1 MARPALPPG
10 ETPIAKL
17 IRRERVARGFEQ
29 AQLAERVGASESTVS
44 LWERAKRR
52 PSREHC
58 VRLARVFD
66 LAPEKV
72 LRAAG
77 HAPLSDQEDAS
88 APDPIVKAVQ
98 DNDALLAE
106 EKKHLLDTYRL
117 FLAQA
122 RRR

>member
-1 MARPALPPG
+1 MSRPALPAAD
-10 ETPIAKL
+10 TPIAQL
-17 IRRERVARGFEQ
+17 VRRERLARGFEQ

-44 LWERAKRR
+44 LWERGKRR
-52 PSREHC
+52 PSREYC

-77 HAPLSDQEDAS
+77 HAPLSDQVDA
-88 APDPIVKAVQ
+88 AAGDPIVRAVS
-98 DNDALLAE
+98 DNDTLLAE